1 MRSGDLV
8 RNNPAKYLFGSEQQV
23 EPLKLTEH
31 PHCLQG
37 GKRTVLVTEYMEKGD
52 LCSALGR
59 SPGKFAW
66 KRLGRGVALD
76 VARGLAFLHSRNV
89 VVRLAC

>member
-1 MRSGDLV
+1 M
-8 RNNPAKYLFGSEQQV
+8 
-23 EPLKLTEH
+23 
-31 PHCLQG
+31 
-37 GKRTVLVTEYMEKGD
+37 LVTEYMEKGD

-59 SPGKFAW
+59 SPNKFAW

-89 VVRLAC
+89 VVRPTL